1 MLNFKHILGTKSN
14 KMHHFWWKCHEM
26 SKMSCPSGSDSGCV
40 FAFIKPG
47 GAARARFGQAL
58 SAWHAIGI
66 KGLGG
71 WNVTTLNITE
81 KGRVRL
87 HDENENYHDHS

>member
-1 MLNFKHILGTKSN
+1 
-14 KMHHFWWKCHEM
+14 MHHFWWKCHEM
-26 SKMSCPSGSDSGCV
+26 SKMSCPSGSDSGCD

-58 SAWHAIGI
+58 SAWHAIRI

-87 HDENENYHDHS
+87 HYENENYHDHS